1 LEQHEAD
8 KQWWGYSKEHGWV
21 VLDRR
26 ISCNAPGIKK
36 DLLFLRCRD
45 SVIFDAKRES
55 WIPPAFRFAPNY
67 LRGLAPAASEEAASE
82 LEAYKLQ
89 WPEFER
95 ELQRECREAEERADA
110 IRLSEEKA
118 AKQAEFEL
126 KKQMSELKKQVPAS
140 EKKKQAA
147 AAPS

>member
-1 LEQHEAD
+1 MEHQESD
-8 KQWWGYSKEHGWV
+8 MQWWGYSKEHGWV

-26 ISCNAPGIKK
+26 IPCNAPGIKK

-45 SVIFDAKRES
+45 SIIFDAKRES
-55 WIPPAFRFAPNY
+55 WNPPSYRFAPNY
-67 LRGLAPAASEEAASE
+67 LRGLASPASDEAATE

-95 ELQRECREAEERADA
+95 ELQRECRETEERAEA
-110 IRLSEEKA
+110 IRLRAEKA
-118 AKQAEFEL
+118 EKQAASEM
-126 KKQMSELKKQVPAS
+126 KKQAAS

-147 AAPS
+147 AAPV

>member
-1 LEQHEAD
+1 MTSVVPFQQETD
-8 KQWWGYSKEHGWV
+8 MPMQWWGYSKEHGWV

-26 ISCNAPGIKK
+26 IPCNAPGIKK

-55 WIPPAFRFAPNY
+55 WIPPSYRFAPNY
-67 LRGLAPAASEEAASE
+67 LSNLAPPASDEAAAE

-95 ELQRECREAEERADA
+95 ELQRECRETEERAEA
-110 IRLSEEKA
+110 VRLRAEEA
-118 AKQAEFEL
+118 EKQA
-126 KKQMSELKKQVPAS
+126 AY

-147 AAPS
+147 AERKKQAAAPQA